1 MHDIERRNKTCSD
14 HFYDDTVNAQCNN
27 VLVDKF
33 KVDSTSKEGTDA
45 RNINQNK
52 SIRPT
57 ASEAHSDISPPHL
70 PPKPIKKSF
79 HKSFSSE
86 SANKPTASPATKTD
100 GNQSAGK
107 DLSPSNLL
115 PKPIV
120 KSKMSSSNKPTVSPA
135 TKATHGDPP
144 TDKHLSPPHLPPKP
158 TVKSIHKPVSSSNKL
173 TASAATKANHDDP
186 STGKDVPPKPHIPP
200 KPIMK
205 SIHESLLL
213 RQHYALLDMTSRKV
227 TSEYQ
232 KPNCPPPLPPKHKKI
247 STNH

>member
-1 MHDIERRNKTCSD
+1 MQEIEPRNKTSSD

-27 VLVDKF
+27 ALVNKF
-33 KVDSTSKEGTDA
+33 KVDPTLKEGTNA
-45 RNINQNK
+45 HNINNK
-52 SIRPT
+52 PMQPT

-79 HKSFSSE
+79 QKSFSSE

-107 DLSPSNLL
+107 GLSPPNLL
-115 PKPIV
+115 PKPIM
-120 KSKMSSSNKPTVSPA
+120 KSSNKPTASPA

-144 TDKHLSPPHLPPKP
+144 TDKDLSPPHLPPKP
-158 TVKSIHKPVSSSNKL
+158 TVKSIHKPVSSSNKPI
-173 TASAATKANHDDP
+173 TSAATKATRNDP
-186 STGKDVPPKPHIPP
+186 STGKDLPPKPHIPP
-200 KPIMK
+200 KPVMK
-205 SIHESLLL
+205 SIHERLLL